1 MLPGDLVHKRS
12 ALGVLLLVA
21 AASLL
26 PIASSAT
33 ATVPAPSAA
42 TAGVVAAAPK
52 TAAETSQALTSQAAA
67 AAAAAVN
74 PVRTRVYD
82 GGLLGGGYASS
93 VSTEAFAG
101 AAVGNVT
108 GHRDGD
114 TDVVGAYVDG
124 SIHVWSQRTGRQEY
138 VVQTGGAIRATPS
151 LVRLRAGGGLLVLT
165 ANRSGDVLLYAFTAG
180 TPQLLFHKHMAM
192 TGNNGFFGTPTLA
205 NLDRNGKMYIVAT
218 SFDQHLYVWDL
229 QGNNKP
235 GFPIFVQDTIWSSP
249 TVAVLDGDIF
259 PQIIFGYDCGGS
271 GAQTCYQRWHNRGG
285 VLTVIKHDGKVAPGF
300 PVFISGQV
308 VWSTPAVASLYGTSA
323 KQIVVGT
330 GLFWP
335 NAGYATYVF
344 DARGHRLMTVPMSG
358 RTFSSPAVG
367 DVMGTGRPQI
377 VIGTEDGYTD
387 IIDGAG
393 KRLSHVCTATLSS
406 CVQSH
411 SSPIIGDLYG
421 NGQQEVVAVGANG
434 FHIIDRTG
442 KSVVFVQIPETVLGL
457 AASPTLVNID
467 NRATLFFSL
476 MARGPGGNHAEVISY
491 TFPTKAGP
499 SAWPTFKNEMSRM
512 GSSTKVVPAPP
523 G

>member
-1 MLPGDLVHKRS
+1 MHKRS
-12 ALGVLLLVA
+12 AIGIGILLLF
-21 AASLL
+21 AASSFA
-26 PIASSAT
+26 PIASAT
-33 ATVPAPSAA
+33 TVPAKAAVAVPAVAGLAAPPSA
-42 TAGVVAAAPK
+42 V
-52 TAAETSQALTSQAAA
+52 TSKQAAFGA
-67 AAAAAVN
+67 LVAVK

-82 GGLLGGGYASS
+82 GGVLGGGFGSS

-165 ANRSGDVLLYAFTAG
+165 ANRSGDVLLYAFSAG
-180 TPQLLFHKHMAM
+180 KPQLLFHKHMAL

-229 QGNNKP
+229 TGKDKP

-271 GAQTCYQRWHNRGG
+271 GAQTCYQRWHNHGG

-300 PVFISGQV
+300 PVFIPGQV

-330 GLFWP
+330 GLFWA
-335 NAGYATYVF
+335 NAGFATYVF
-344 DARGHRLMTVPMSG
+344 DAMGHRLRTVPMTG
-358 RTFSSPAVG
+358 RTFSSPAIG

-377 VIGTEDGYTD
+377 VIGSEDGYTD
-387 IIDGAG
+387 IIDGSG
-393 KRLSHVCTATLSS
+393 RRLSHVCTATLSS

-434 FHIIDRTG
+434 FHVIDRTG
-442 KSVVFVQIPETVLGL
+442 KSVVYVQIPETVLGL
-457 AASPTLVNID
+457 AASPTLVNIN

-491 TFPTKAGP
+491 TFPTKAGA
-499 SAWPTFKNEMSRM
+499 SAWSTFKNDMART
-512 GSSTKVVPAPP
+512 GSSSKVVPMPP